1 MKLIRYA
8 PHLLIGGALLAL
20 VVWGVAVLRERD
32 QLRSDLVLVNRELTG
47 ARQVIE
53 QAQEARRV
61 HILYLEQAEA
71 EAARW
76 ATIANELQGMEG
88 RDAPLSDLLRS
99 TAERVW
105 P

>member
-1 MKLIRYA
+1 MSFVRYA

-20 VVWGVAVLRERD
+20 MVWGGAVLRERD
-32 QLRSDLVLVNRELTG
+32 RLRSDLESANRQLIS
-47 ARQVIE
+47 ARMVIE
-53 QAQEARRV
+53 QAEEARRV
-61 HILYLEQAEA
+61 HRLHLEEAEA

-76 ATIANELQGMEG
+76 AAIARDLQTMEG

>member
-1 MKLIRYA
+1 MSGIRLVPYLA
-8 PHLLIGGALLAL
+8 IGGALLAL
-20 VVWGVAVLRERD
+20 VVWGFAVLRERD
-32 QLRSDLVLVNRELTG
+32 QLRSDLEAKDRELTG

-61 HILYLEQAEA
+61 HILHLEQAEA